1 MPQSELTVPDG
12 AREGDVLHVNT
23 PDGLAVDVAIPAGVA
38 AGETFVF
45 EYELPQPPPPDET
58 MLMAAV
64 RARRLRRKERLGAAG
79 ENEDPE
85 EAARVRAAAL
95 DALAN
100 AEMAQGE
107 ADLFDMLPRA
117 FM

>member
-45 EYELPQPPPPDET
+45 EYELPQPPPWRPQSLPT
-58 MLMAAV
+58 T
-64 RARRLRRKERLGAAG
+64 
-79 ENEDPE
+79 
-85 EAARVRAAAL
+85 AAAA
-95 DALAN
+95 D
-100 AEMAQGE
+100 GE
-107 ADLFDMLPRA
+107 PRC
-117 FM
+117 